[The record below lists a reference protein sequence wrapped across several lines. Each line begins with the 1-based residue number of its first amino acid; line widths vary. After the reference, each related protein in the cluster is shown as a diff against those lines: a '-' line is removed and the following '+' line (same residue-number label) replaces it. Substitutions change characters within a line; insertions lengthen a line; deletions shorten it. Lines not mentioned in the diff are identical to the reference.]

1 MFDSDKIINRYGD
14 VDLDVTSK
22 SDEDKIVRI
31 GKALS
36 HPIRIKML
44 NQILK
49 NPRSITELGKLNNLT
64 NSSVIFHLNLLE
76 EAELIVSRVKP
87 NKKGKTLVFY
97 VNFSQIGIAT
107 RYNAIDKQSVIEQ
120 SVGVGNYQSV
130 APTGYVRI
138 ATENQFFVLEKDD
151 LYNPIRFDASLIC
164 LDNGEITYAFSNAY
178 ATRNTV
184 NLIEFS
190 LEICSESPYY
200 CNDWKSEITFAVND
214 VELGSYLSLG
224 DFGGIRGKLSPAWY
238 DDKYSQY
245 GLLTTVAVDEQ
256 GVMINGERVASSP
269 TLHDLNLGSFDK
281 TTLTIKTKESSTFAG
296 GFNIFGK
303 HFGNEPQDIIMRAT
317 GCPKNHENG

>member
-97 VNFSQIGIAT
+97 VN
-107 RYNAIDKQSVIEQ
+107 K
-120 SVGVGNYQSV
+120 
-130 APTGYVRI
+130 
-138 ATENQFFVLEKDD
+138 
-151 LYNPIRFDASLIC
+151 
-164 LDNGEITYAFSNAY
+164 
-178 ATRNTV
+178 
-184 NLIEFS
+184 
-190 LEICSESPYY
+190 
-200 CNDWKSEITFAVND
+200 
-214 VELGSYLSLG
+214 
-224 DFGGIRGKLSPAWY
+224 
-238 DDKYSQY
+238 
-245 GLLTTVAVDEQ
+245 
-256 GVMINGERVASSP
+256 
-269 TLHDLNLGSFDK
+269 
-281 TTLTIKTKESSTFAG
+281 
-296 GFNIFGK
+296 
-303 HFGNEPQDIIMRAT
+303 
-317 GCPKNHENG
+317 